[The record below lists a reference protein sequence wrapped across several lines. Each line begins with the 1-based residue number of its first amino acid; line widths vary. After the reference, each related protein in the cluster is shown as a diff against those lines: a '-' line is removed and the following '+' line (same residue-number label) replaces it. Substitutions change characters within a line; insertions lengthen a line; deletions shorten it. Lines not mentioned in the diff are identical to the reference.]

1 MSKMFSPSYDR
12 APSLALRQAL
22 AEGILAPVV
31 NSSKRSVAGCYL
43 DVHFRVDDAVHV
55 YCGHANLMQIK
66 LKKDRTITVEAD
78 PYFRDQAC
86 AKELFREWAEE
97 ETHFEEALD
106 RYLEKVAVQ
115 DRQTRHEGLLQAQ
128 WSRVENDPW
137 TPFDRECV
145 LVGMGD
151 EIDSPEVDRAMEI
164 LENIRVRSN
173 RGSEPWAELKRPTGS
188 ELDQIAVD
196 PDGNLVLIELK
207 DANSDGLA
215 SVFYSPLQLLGYVHQ
230 WRKALTREP
239 VRESLNDL
247 IDARKN
253 LGLTPNVSSLGGGIR
268 AAICFGDD
276 GRSDEVKRRFYEVL
290 GVVNAHLPS
299 GVKPIE
305 TWMLGSEVKPRS
317 L

>member
-1 MSKMFSPSYDR
+1 MFLPSYDR
-12 APSLALRQAL
+12 APSLELRQAL
-22 AEGILAPVV
+22 TEGIVAPVV
-31 NSSKRSVAGCYL
+31 NCSKRSIAGCYL
-43 DVHFRVDDAVHV
+43 DVHFRVDDEVHI

-66 LKKDRTITVEAD
+66 LKRDRTITVNAD

-86 AKELFREWAEE
+86 AKELFRPWTGE
-97 ETHFEEALD
+97 ETDFEEALEL
-106 RYLEKVAVQ
+106 YLDKVTVHGS
-115 DRQTRHEGLLQAQ
+115 QTRHEGLLQAQ

-151 EIDSPEVDRAMEI
+151 EIDPPEVGKALEV

-173 RGSEPWAELKRPTGS
+173 RGGKPWAEPKRPTGR

-196 PDGNLVLIELK
+196 QDGNLVLIELK
-207 DANSDGLA
+207 DANSGGLA
-215 SVFYSPLQLLGYVHQ
+215 SVFYSPLQLLGHVHQ
-230 WRKALTREP
+230 WHKALTWEP
-239 VRESLNDL
+239 IRKSLNDL

-253 LGLTPNVSSLGGGIR
+253 LGLTSDVPSLGGGIR

-276 GRSDEVKRRFYEVL
+276 RRSDEVKRRFYEAL

-299 GVKPIE
+299 GVNPIE
-305 TWMLGSEVKPRS
+305 TWMLDSKLKPKS